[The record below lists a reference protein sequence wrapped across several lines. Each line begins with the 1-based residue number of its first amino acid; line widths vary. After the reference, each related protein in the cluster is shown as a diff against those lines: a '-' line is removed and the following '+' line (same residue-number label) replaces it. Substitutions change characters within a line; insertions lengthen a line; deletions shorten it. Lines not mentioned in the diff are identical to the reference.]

1 MIEMQHMRFNHDFRS
16 STRRR
21 VLYAGSIFFILT
33 VFINVSPK
41 PHTAALDDTSPEGSG
56 ITVQMLDQMA
66 RLPGDLAAL
75 PAFSPGG
82 SRNEAEI
89 ELGRMLFFDT
99 RLSGDKSMSCATCHD
114 PAKGFADGKPR
125 AIGFQGKELLRHSP
139 TILNAAF
146 NKLQFWDGRSRSL
159 EAQALG
165 PILSAEEM
173 NMVSGRRLIRRLNEV
188 PEYRDRFRKAFGQY
202 PTLRGVARAIAA
214 FERTLITPDSPFDR
228 YLNGD
233 KGALS
238 LQEKKGLI
246 LFISK
251 ASCSQCHNGPNLT
264 DNKFYSLGAYRSDD
278 LGRYRVTKAE
288 KDKGAFKTPSL
299 RNIAL
304 TMPYMHDGSLK
315 TLEEVVDHYDEG
327 GGTAR
332 NKSDL
337 ILKLNLTQQEKS
349 DLVAFL
355 KTLTGKIPQISMP
368 QIH

>member
-1 MIEMQHMRFNHDFRS
+1 MRFNCDYKP
-16 STRRR
+16 STRRHA
-21 VLYAGSIFFILT
+21 LCAGYIFFMAAL
-33 VFINVSPK
+33 FISVSRQT
-41 PHTAALDDTSPEGSG
+41 HTAALDDANPEGSG
-56 ITVQMLDQMA
+56 ITVQMLDQMT
-66 RLPGDLAAL
+66 RLPGELAAL

-89 ELGRMLFFDT
+89 ELGKMLFFDT
-99 RLSGDKSMSCATCHD
+99 RLSGDKSMSCASCHD

-125 AIGFQGKELLRHSP
+125 ATGFAGKELMRHSP
-139 TILNAAF
+139 TVLNAAF
-146 NKLQFWDGRSRSL
+146 NKFQFWDGRSRSL
-159 EAQALG
+159 EEQALG
-165 PILSAEEM
+165 PILSREEM
-173 NMVSGRRLIRRLNEV
+173 NMVNGQQLIRRLNEV
-188 PEYRDRFRKAFGQY
+188 PEYKDRFQKAFGRG
-202 PTLRGVARAIAA
+202 PTLRGVARAISA

-233 KGALS
+233 KNALS

-264 DNKFYSLGAYRSDD
+264 DNKFYNLGAYQADD
-278 LGRYRVTKAE
+278 LGRYRVTRVK
-288 KDKGAFKTPSL
+288 KDKGAFKTPTL

-315 TLEEVVDHYDEG
+315 TLEEIVDHYDQG

-337 ILKLNLTQQEKS
+337 ILKLHLTQQEKS

-355 KTLTGKIPQISMP
+355 KTLTGKMPQVSMP
-368 QIH
+368 QIPRGD